1 MATDRVTE
9 WVKETKSALLEAEV
23 SNGVATS
30 EYHLLKAV
38 VFALLTIAI
47 AIHEA
52 AATKKV
58 K

>member
-9 WVKETKSALLEAEV
+9 WVKETKDILSHAEA
-23 SNGVATS
+23 SNSIAFDH
-30 EYHLLKAV
+30 YLLLKGV

-52 AATKKV
+52 AAEKRKK
-58 K
+58 